1 MPFTLRAL
9 RINKGYSQREA
20 AEHLEITPE
29 TLCKW
34 EQAKRFPNVKQISKI
49 EKLYDVNYADI
60 NFMLDQSPIKPKE
73 R

>member
-20 AEHLEITPE
+20 AVLLDITPE

-34 EQAKRFPNVKQISKI
+34 EQAKRFPNVRQISKI
-49 EKLYDVNYADI
+49 EELYDVKYADI
-60 NFMLDQSPIKPKE
+60 NFMSDSNPIKPKV